1 MKIDKFF
8 IVLCKI
14 MVFRLQNYELCN
26 ILTILKIRDFAPFA
40 TSFPY
45 LKLVK
50 RYVFRNF
57 AAQFSYM
64 TGRYHEKDPMSDV
77 ISDDYRML
85 QMISRFGITLGFGDQ
100 TVAETCQKAGV
111 DAQTFL
117 TVVNFLTDTNHAHIT
132 EMVERIDLPTL
143 LGYLKNSHTYFI
155 EYRLPAIR
163 RKLIQAIDMRS
174 QIAMLVM
181 KFYDEYV
188 AEVTRHMEYENTHV
202 HPYVEQ
208 LLQGQM
214 GPRRLSEITSEHEG
228 SHSSIDRSLTELKNI
243 IIKYYPS
250 DQNAALLSDVLMD
263 IYMVEEDFLNH
274 CHMEDTLFA
283 QCVRQLE
290 NLPLSPSQ
298 DGVDESL
305 AQGAYASSSG
315 AGQGEVLSDREREV
329 IRLVAMGLSNKEIA
343 ERMFIAVNTVMTHR
357 RNISRKLDIHATAGL
372 TIYAIV
378 NGIINVE
385 DVKL

>member
-1 MKIDKFF
+1 
-8 IVLCKI
+8 
-14 MVFRLQNYELCN
+14 
-26 ILTILKIRDFAPFA
+26 
-40 TSFPY
+40 
-45 LKLVK
+45 
-50 RYVFRNF
+50 
-57 AAQFSYM
+57 M

-111 DAQTFL
+111 DTQTFL
-117 TVVNFLTDTNHAHIT
+117 TVVNFLTDTNHAHIS
-132 EMVERIDLPTL
+132 EMVEHIDLPTL

-214 GPRRLSEITSEHEG
+214 GSRRLSEITSEHEG
-228 SHSSIDRSLTELKNI
+228 SHSSIDRSLTELKSI
-243 IIKYYPS
+243 IIKYYPN

-283 QCVRQLE
+283 QCVHKLE
-290 NLPLSPSQ
+290 SLPLPTPIMDGDDERQKSQSPSMGETG
-298 DGVDESL
+298 DG
-305 AQGAYASSSG
+305 A
-315 AGQGEVLSDREREV
+315 LSDREREV

-357 RNISRKLDIHATAGL
+357 RNISRKLDIHAAAGL

-378 NGIINVE
+378 NGLINVD

>member
-1 MKIDKFF
+1 M
-8 IVLCKI
+8 
-14 MVFRLQNYELCN
+14 
-26 ILTILKIRDFAPFA
+26 
-40 TSFPY
+40 S
-45 LKLVK
+45 
-50 RYVFRNF
+50 
-57 AAQFSYM
+57 
-64 TGRYHEKDPMSDV
+64 GRYHKTDPMSDV

-85 QMISRFGITLGFGDQ
+85 QMISRFGITLGFGDK
-100 TVAETCQKAGV
+100 TVNAACKTAGV
-111 DAQTFL
+111 DTETFL
-117 TVVNFLTDTNHAHIT
+117 TVVNFLTDTNHAHIS
-132 EMVERIDLPTL
+132 EMVEHIDLPTML
-143 LGYLKNSHTYFI
+143 AYLRNSHTYFI
-155 EYRLPAIR
+155 DYRLPGIR

-174 QIAMLVM
+174 QIAMLIL

-202 HPYVEQ
+202 HPYVEE
-208 LLQGQM
+208 LLQG
-214 GPRRLSEITSEHEG
+214 RLGKQRLTEITSKHEG
-228 SHSSIDRSLTELKNI
+228 SHNSIDRSLSELKSI
-243 IIKYYPS
+243 IIKYYPN
-250 DQNAALLSDVLMD
+250 DQNATLLNDTLMD

-283 QCVRQLE
+283 ECVRRLE
-290 NLPLSPSQ
+290 REIEESGEWDDNSGEWRVEGGERNGDKNGDKNGVTFPEEEISSLHSPLSTLHKEDSPPSTLHK
-298 DGVDESL
+298 E
-305 AQGAYASSSG
+305 
-315 AGQGEVLSDREREV
+315 GEGLLSDREREV

>member
-1 MKIDKFF
+1 
-8 IVLCKI
+8 
-14 MVFRLQNYELCN
+14 
-26 ILTILKIRDFAPFA
+26 
-40 TSFPY
+40 
-45 LKLVK
+45 
-50 RYVFRNF
+50 
-57 AAQFSYM
+57 M
-64 TGRYHEKDPMSDV
+64 TGRYHETDPMSDV

-111 DAQTFL
+111 DTGTFL
-117 TVVNFLTDTNHAHIT
+117 TVVNFLTDTNHAHIN
-132 EMVERIDLPTL
+132 EMVEHIDLPTML
-143 LGYLKNSHTYFI
+143 RYLKNSHTYFI
-155 EYRLPAIR
+155 DYRLPGIR

-174 QIAMLVM
+174 QIAMLILQ
-181 KFYDEYV
+181 FYDEYM
-188 AEVTRHMEYENTHV
+188 AEVTRHMQYENTHV

-208 LLQGQM
+208 LLEG
-214 GPRRLSEITSEHEG
+214 RRGEQTLADITSQHEG

-243 IIKYYPS
+243 IIKYYPN
-250 DQNAALLSDVLMD
+250 DQNAALLGDALMD

-274 CHMEDTLFA
+274 CHMEDTLFS
-283 QCVRQLE
+283 QCVRRLE
-290 NLPLSPSQ
+290 ESPLLASPAGEETSPSTPPMAG
-298 DGVDESL
+298 DGE
-305 AQGAYASSSG
+305 GA
-315 AGQGEVLSDREREV
+315 LSDREREV